1 MKVYFAH
8 IFAAFLLGRSSAENL
23 LRHGAPTSI
32 AANGHRFATGT
43 DPHVCTD
50 EDELVLCDTSV
61 GESCVG
67 MEINQCSNVLCQD
80 ACDNAKISESNVV
93 CVRDNSCT
101 GATFRKSN
109 VQCTVDSL
117 KNCRNTKFYT
127 SAATCESASGWYY
140 DGCHEAQFNQCSC
153 CEGPGCPSDVPRC
166 YDDDTS
172 SDTSAFCASELS
184 GRTCKEWGNPI
195 CNEGGEQNVNLHVPE
210 INTSDSIPRAICAGH
225 KLDEKPILIATIGSS
240 QGSFQVKH
248 EGDLPLGVK
257 CEHDHHGDSN
267 SEVEVYLK
275 GRPDPTMEK
284 GLYELKLHAIG
295 EDPHHSPT
303 ARRVPIITSNINLR
317 FSYCGCRKYRC
328 GKGKFRVCKSQT
340 ATQDSKAVCV
350 GFRRARRL
358 LARGGI
364 CGRCGPR
371 I

>member
-1 MKVYFAH
+1 M
-8 IFAAFLLGRSSAENL
+8 
-23 LRHGAPTSI
+23 
-32 AANGHRFATGT
+32 
-43 DPHVCTD
+43 CTD
-50 EDELVLCDTSV
+50 ENELVLCDTSV

-67 MEINQCSNVLCQD
+67 MEINQCNNVLCQD
-80 ACDNAKISESNVV
+80 ACENSKINDSNVV
-93 CVRDNSCT
+93 CVRDSSCE

-109 VQCTVDSL
+109 VQCTADSSS
-117 KNCRNTKFYT
+117 NCRRAKFK
-127 SAATCESASGWYY
+127 SSVAFCDHSSGWGTYRSCN
-140 DGCHEAQFNQCSC
+140 GAQFNQCSC
-153 CEGPGCPSDVPRC
+153 CEGVGCPRGAPRC
-166 YDDDTS
+166 YDEDNSPD
-172 SDTSAFCASELS
+172 AFCASELS

-195 CNEGGEQNVNLHVPE
+195 CNTDGVQATNLPE
-210 INTSDSIPRAICAGH
+210 ITLSENVPRAICASH
-225 KLDEKPILIATIGSS
+225 KLNKNPILIATIGSN
-240 QGSFQVKH
+240 QGSFEVEH
-248 EGDLPLGVK
+248 EGELPLGVT

-303 ARRVPIITSNINLR
+303 ARRVPLITSNINLR

-328 GKGKFRVCKSQT
+328 GKGNFRVCKSQT